1 MKKMNDLGGLTNITN
16 QSEIP
21 NCSAAFE
28 INRKRAI
35 EYRKIDPLWQL
46 VSKLK
51 QDGES
56 NSLSKGDTIIENG
69 TYIVSLIKELSVK
82 NIANFVV
89 PKTKTISRLLTLI
102 LRLTY

>member
-1 MKKMNDLGGLTNITN
+1 MENDLGGLTNITN

-21 NCSAAFE
+21 NRSVAFE

-35 EYRKIDPLWQL
+35 EYRNIDPLWQL
-46 VSKLK
+46 VSKVK

-56 NSLSKGDTIIENG
+56 NSLSKSDIIIENG
-69 TYIVSLIKELSVK
+69 TYNVNLIKELSVR

-89 PKTKTISRLLTLI
+89 PKTKTINRLLTLI